1 MNRQKAAVAALLLP
15 CIFLASCGG
24 ETPKDLEVSGAK
36 SGIAILQFLKEKAQE
51 AQKPG
56 GTLGVFTG
64 LYLSQGIILPVKTAM
79 MGIDIMRRFMEA
91 EGQSNSDENFALL
104 REIGGVLQVNIVD
117 TLNRSTDRTTVLD
130 QYIASLKNS
139 TVLLDRKLAE
149 LTVLQEKQREDVKE
163 KRTIARDLERT
174 LKNALKNQEY
184 GNAADMEEDVAA
196 ASAASTEISTKYE
209 QTGDM
214 IDRMEALSAI
224 ASKRLQAIENNREIM
239 IAGLKVINV
248 PGISD
253 LNILEEGKSWRKKGG
268 SGIFGD

>member
-15 CIFLASCGG
+15 CIFLTSCGG
-24 ETPKDLEVSGAK
+24 KTPTDLEVSGAK
-36 SGIAILQFLKEKAQE
+36 SGIALLQFLKEKAQE

-174 LKNALKNQEY
+174 LQNALKNQ
-184 GNAADMEEDVAA
+184 
-196 ASAASTEISTKYE
+196 
-209 QTGDM
+209 
-214 IDRMEALSAI
+214 
-224 ASKRLQAIENNREIM
+224 
-239 IAGLKVINV
+239 
-248 PGISD
+248 
-253 LNILEEGKSWRKKGG
+253 
-268 SGIFGD
+268 